1 VGTGD
6 VAETRDCDGQGQAA
20 GDGTARDPY
29 GAPATGR
36 DKVAATAALVM
47 ARTSTNVPAA
57 SAVTAWARLRSSGWP
72 CRSTTAL
79 LLAVRCPD
87 RGLVLG

>member
-1 VGTGD
+1 MRVGTGD

-47 ARTSTNVPAA
+47 ARTSTNVLYRLGGDRLGQVALKRVAVQEHDRAA
-57 SAVTAWARLRSSGWP
+57 AGR
-72 CRSTTAL
+72 AL
-79 LLAVRCPD
+79 P
-87 RGLVLG
+87 